1 MFDIKSLFSGKKQ
14 VVGLD
19 IGSSSLKLAEVL
31 DSADGYLLNR
41 FSQIAL
47 PRGIIVDGQLADQA
61 GLTEKVKELFKN
73 SGCSK
78 KAIVTSLS
86 GHSVIVK
93 KVNFSTMEEEE
104 LRELI
109 RDEAAKYL
117 PFDNMDDI
125 NFDFQILGAS
135 EYNPNQMDVLIVA
148 AKKEVVNSY
157 VDALTDAGL
166 SVAIMD
172 VDSFA
177 LETMFEENYDYQEN
191 EMVVLVNIGASITNI
206 GVIRG
211 ATSVF
216 TRDFTLGGNAVTE
229 AIQERFGL
237 TFEEAEK
244 IKSGEISFDDSA
256 RRDVMA
262 SLLSFAEPLIL
273 EIERSIEYFQS
284 SYGGVSIK
292 KILLSGGGANLP
304 GLAGELYQRI
314 NIETEIINPFRKIA
328 INTKNLDPEA
338 MGRAA
343 QVAAVGV
350 GLALRRIGD

>member
-1 MFDIKSLFSGKKQ
+1 MFDIRNLFAGKKQ

-19 IGSSSLKLAEVL
+19 IGSSSLKLVEVL
-31 DSADGYLLNR
+31 DSADGYLLNH
-41 FSQIAL
+41 FSQIPL
-47 PRGIIVDGQLADQA
+47 PRGIIVDGLLVDQRA
-61 GLTEKVKELFKN
+61 LTEKVKELFKN

-93 KVNFSTMEEEE
+93 KVNFATMEEEE

-125 NFDFQILGAS
+125 NFDFEILGAS

-148 AKKEVVNSY
+148 AKKEAVNSF
-157 VDALTDAGL
+157 VDALMDAGL

-191 EMVVLVNIGASITNI
+191 EMVVIVNIGATITNI
-206 GVIRG
+206 SVIKS

-237 TFEEAEK
+237 TFEEAEQVK
-244 IKSGEISFDDSA
+244 AGKMAFDETA
-256 RRDVMA
+256 RREVMA

-284 SYGGVSIK
+284 SYGGASIK
-292 KILLSGGGANLP
+292 KIILSGGGANLP
-304 GLAGELYQRI
+304 GLAGELYQRL
-314 NIETEIINPFRKIA
+314 NIETEIVNPFRKIG
-328 INTKNLDPEA
+328 INRKKLDPDTMDRIA
-338 MGRAA
+338 SI
-343 QVAAVGV
+343 AAVGV